1 MNSEGK
7 APPEGERHILI
18 AVDGSENAKRAVL
31 YVADFLGGAPGFR
44 ATVLHVIPEPP
55 ADFFASEAEREEWLK
70 KEKARAAEMLER
82 YRQILLQS
90 GFPEDKVAAVADVMT
105 CPSVAEC
112 ILKTQRGLGCCTVVV
127 GRRGISK
134 KEEFLFG
141 STSSRIMH
149 SGKNCAV
156 WVIE

>member
-1 MNSEGK
+1 MNADAKG
-7 APPEGERHILI
+7 PPEGERHILI
-18 AVDGSENAKRAVL
+18 AVDDSENAKRAVL
-31 YVADFLGGAPGFR
+31 YVADFLGGVPGFR

-55 ADFFASEAEREEWLK
+55 ADYFASDAERVKWLAN
-70 KEKARAAEMLER
+70 EKSGAEEMLER
-82 YRQILLQS
+82 FRRVLMQS
-90 GFPEDKVAAVADVMT
+90 GFAEDKVDTVVDVRN
-105 CPSVAEC
+105 CPSVADC
-112 ILKTQRGLGCCTVVV
+112 ILETQRKLDCCTVVI

-141 STSSRIMH
+141 STSSRVMH